1 MPGHNV
7 LCGAA
12 RRGTTGKVVSMQHV
26 SFLCLNLRFE
36 PVRHG
41 PEVPKFVFMAV
52 GFETYG
58 HASRMAQLITFSE
71 ESPPTYILLNL
82 KNSISVHL
90 NRTPTGPDI

>member
-1 MPGHNV
+1 MSKLLRPR
-7 LCGAA
+7 LLLLA
-12 RRGTTGKVVSMQHV
+12 VSSSLSPLQ
-26 SFLCLNLRFE
+26 SA
-36 PVRHG
+36 PVPARHG

-58 HASRMAQLITFSE
+58 HASRMAQLITFSV

>member
-1 MPGHNV
+1 MAPNDQPEATLPACFGLGV
-7 LCGAA
+7 
-12 RRGTTGKVVSMQHV
+12 T
-26 SFLCLNLRFE
+26 
-36 PVRHG
+36 RHG

-58 HASRMAQLITFSE
+58 HASRMAQLITFSV

-90 NRTPTGPDI
+90 NKTPTVPDI